1 MVMSVGEL
9 GVSSEDKIYEIL
21 EEFLRE
27 GFVYNPEHS
36 LDFDGLP
43 PLRIRLTGEGF
54 NGTITP
60 TVMKVFIEFQ
70 KAIYKSYAQA
80 RYNTGNINKLTKQE
94 KQDLE
99 IVVKVENGSSIFDI
113 NAQVILEKMAV
124 NMANSLTGEQVVLIT
139 LGLGAMFFTASSI
152 KLFLNNRKEIRSQ
165 EVTSEVELRRL
176 EQISALSAQETRR
189 MEILT
194 KAQQREPIIQHI
206 HNYAED
212 VQNEMLKSFSGAT
225 SVQIDGVEFSGEVAG
240 ELVKH
245 KRNESVVERLD
256 GVYRVLS
263 VDSSN
268 PLVFKIRVRNTNS
281 LQEFVSTVQDETFES
296 RYKTIIQQAEWNRS
310 PVNLSINAK
319 LIAGEV
325 KEAVVIGAEAY
336 TESE

>member
-1 MVMSVGEL
+1 
-9 GVSSEDKIYEIL
+9 
-21 EEFLRE
+21 
-27 GFVYNPEHS
+27 
-36 LDFDGLP
+36 
-43 PLRIRLTGEGF
+43 LRIRLTGDGF

-60 TVMKVFIEFQ
+60 TVMKAFIEFQ

-80 RYNTGNINKLTKQE
+80 RYNTDNTNKLSKQE

-99 IVVKVENGSSIFDI
+99 IVVKVEEGSSVFDVD
-113 NAQVILEKMAV
+113 AQEILEKMAV
-124 NMANSLTGEQVVLIT
+124 NMASSLTGDQVVIIT
-139 LGLGAMFFTASSI
+139 LSLGAMFFTASSI

-165 EVTSEVELRRL
+165 EVTSETELRRL
-176 EQISALSAQETRR
+176 EQVTALSEQETRR

-194 KAQQREPIIQHI
+194 QAQQREPVVKHI

-212 VQNEMLKSFSGAT
+212 LQNEMMKSFSSAS
-225 SVQIDGVEFSGEVAG
+225 SVQIDGVEFSGEVAR

-256 GVYRVLS
+256 GLYRVLS

-268 PLVFKIRVRNTNS
+268 PLLFKIRIKNVQS
-281 LQEFVSTVQDETFES
+281 QQEFISTVQDETFES

-319 LIAGEV
+319 LITGEV
-325 KEAVVIGAEAY
+325 KEAVVIGAEVY
-336 TESE
+336 VEPE